1 MGVKV
6 YLRKSTSVSKD
17 GQKGYYLLSTHYGY
31 KLNAEGKK
39 VQDRKFENLKLV
51 HYYKPKNAEQKAINK
66 LSRNKAEQI
75 RIDRENQFINSVHKL
90 RDTQKITQ
98 DFYEYY
104 DKIVNSRAVTKS
116 NRSSYIN
123 AKKKL
128 IAFRGENIRV
138 TDIDYPFCRD
148 FYSFLN
154 KTTKKN
160 GEPLSSQ
167 TKSSYFKH
175 LRVVCQE
182 LNNDGL
188 LNTNPALKVNL
199 GKVTNGET
207 TWLTQKEI
215 QKLINT
221 DCRTQV
227 IKDAYLVACFTGL
240 RSKNLK
246 KLKWRDYIEE
256 DGKLVLKAIV
266 VKSQKPVSI
275 PVDENLKI
283 ILDRIGRK
291 GDDDLILN
299 GLNLGGYTNTILKE
313 WGLIAGV
320 KKSLKFHSG
329 RHSFGVQFIRANG
342 NLNVLKT
349 LMGHSNVNSTMR
361 YVNIVDTHKFEEMD
375 KMPKYKFSK

>member
-6 YLRKSTSVSKD
+6 YLRKATSVSKE

-39 VQDRKFENLKLV
+39 VQDRKYENLKLV

-75 RIDRENQFINSVHKL
+75 RIDRENKFINSVHKI
-90 RDTQKITQ
+90 RDNEAITQ
-98 DFYEYY
+98 DFFDYY
-104 DKIVNSRAVTKS
+104 DKIVDSRATTQS
-116 NRSSYIN
+116 NKNSYNN
-123 AKKKL
+123 AKQKL
-128 IAFRGENIRV
+128 IAYKGKNIRIS
-138 TDIDYPFCRD
+138 DIDYGYCRD
-148 FYSFLN
+148 FYSYLN
-154 KTTKKN
+154 KIKKKN

-188 LNTNPALKVNL
+188 LNTNPALKVNIA
-199 GKVTNGET
+199 KVKRDAPV
-207 TWLTQKEI
+207 WLTQKEI
-215 QKLINT
+215 QQLINT

-227 IKDAYLVACFTGL
+227 IKDAYLIACFTSL
-240 RSKNLK
+240 RSENLA
-246 KLKWRDYIEE
+246 KLKWENYIEE
-256 DGKLVLKAIV
+256 DGNLVLKVKV
-266 VKSQKPVSI
+266 VKSQKAVSI
-275 PVDENLKI
+275 PVDENLKM

-291 GDDDLILN
+291 GDDDTILT

-320 KKSLKFHSG
+320 KKTIKFHSG

-342 NLNVLKT
+342 NLNVLQKI
-349 LMGHSNVNSTMR
+349 MGHTNINSTMI
-361 YVNIVDTHKFEEMD
+361 YVDIVDTHKFEEMD
-375 KMPKYKFSK
+375 KMPKYKFNK